1 MSIFDIFINIIES
14 FIICYFFGRYFNLQ
28 SIRKYV
34 VSNIIVFT
42 EITIGNLFINTSWL
56 VIVIVGLTLLFLLG
70 IYHVKITI
78 ESIVMCISI
87 LLVDIICNIIA
98 LLTVPLLGSFLKD
111 KCMMFLFAK
120 IL

>member
-42 EITIGNLFINTSWL
+42 EITIGNFFTWNLS
-56 VIVIVGLTLLFLLG
+56 
-70 IYHVKITI
+70 
-78 ESIVMCISI
+78 C
-87 LLVDIICNIIA
+87 
-98 LLTVPLLGSFLKD
+98 KD
-111 KCMMFLFAK
+111 YD
-120 IL
+120 